1 MKGRKKTPTALKI
14 LKGTDRKDRI
24 LENEMIVSEAISM
37 PDAPSFLN
45 EFGIVEWQKV
55 TNELANLSMLHSV
68 DLGMLASYCREMG
81 TYFEM
86 VELIKGGQV
95 ERTYD
100 KDGLLRASK
109 LKPEVKIARDS
120 LDRAI
125 KLAVQFGFTPSS
137 RASIPQP
144 EKAKEIKNKYDFFD

>member
-1 MKGRKKTPTALKI
+1 MKGRKKIPTAIK
-14 LKGTDRKDRI
+14 KAQGTDRKDRE
-24 LENEMIVSEAISM
+24 LDNEMTVSNVVSM
-37 PDAPSFLN
+37 PNAPLFLN
-45 EFGIVEWQKV
+45 DFGSLEWNKV
-55 TNELANLSMLHSV
+55 TNELANLSMLHDV

-86 VELIKGGQV
+86 VEALKGGQV

-100 KDGLLRASK
+100 KDGKLRATK
-109 LKPEVKIARDS
+109 LKPEVKIARDC

-137 RASIPQP
+137 RASLSMP
-144 EKAKEIKNKYDFFD
+144 EQIEEVKNKYDFFD